1 MKKAITLI
9 LVAAMA
15 LSISGCQDTPE
26 ASIVAGKSSDELIE
40 KAQADAGEGTL
51 AEKLG
56 SPETY
61 QSSVSSADG
70 KLNVTIDATVTVPEA
85 EKVPVYRVEDGSIT
99 QAQADALREGLVRTT
114 LYDPDQPKTKDEI
127 EAELLEA
134 KQKLAEG
141 PTEQEEGTIYIDA
154 GGDSGESSQMTWE
167 QHMQDTIDRLTE
179 EYAAAPETVEPQP
192 ITGQFVSQ
200 DEKSE
205 SISGKGYEEGVGYEN
220 FSVSNDRWQT
230 GSSHAQYF
238 RSGSEA
244 HAYLSL
250 VSREKFA
257 SDYPDFDLSTLP
269 ELTITEQEA
278 AELGDELVDTLDIPG
293 MSLYSI
299 NKMYDEASLLFP
311 EMVEDV
317 RCLWVLQY
325 TRVVDGVPITYSGDL
340 VSVIMTDDG
349 TFKFPWAYEKLT
361 VYVGDDGIVEMYW
374 DAPYELTETVTE
386 DSALLRF
393 DDIMDIFE
401 KMYVVSN
408 DGQERDVTVSDIRLG
423 YMRVLKQ
430 DEDGVG
436 LLVPVWDFFGEVV
449 GNTPDLAGKILSDP
463 EMSLFTINAI
473 DGSVIDRGLGY

>member
-1 MKKAITLI
+1 MKRA
-9 LVAAMA
+9 AAMVLSLMMA
-15 LSISGCQDTPE
+15 LAVCGCQQTPE
-26 ASIVAGKSSDELIE
+26 EPIVAGKSSDDLIE
-40 KAQADAGEGTL
+40 KAAGQTGGAL
-51 AEKLG
+51 AERVDAPDRYE
-56 SPETY
+56 SAF
-61 QSSVSSADG
+61 SSEDG
-70 KLNVTIDATVTVPEA
+70 KLRVSVDAAVSVPEA
-85 EKVPVYRVEDGSIT
+85 EKVPVYRVEDGTIT
-99 QAQADALREGLVRTT
+99 QEQADALREGLVRTT

-179 EYAAAPETVEPQP
+179 QYESAPETVEPQP

-205 SISGKGYEEGVGYEN
+205 SISGKGYEEGIGYEN

-238 RSGSEA
+238 RSDSEA
-244 HAYLSL
+244 HAYLTL
-250 VSREKFA
+250 ATREKFA
-257 SDYPDFDLSTLP
+257 SDHPDYDLSALP
-269 ELTITEQEA
+269 ELTITEREA
-278 AELGDELVDTLDIPG
+278 ADLGNALVEKLDIPG

-299 NKMYDEASLLFP
+299 SKMYDEAPLLFP
-311 EMVEDV
+311 ELAEDV
-317 RCLWVLQY
+317 HCWWVLHY
-325 TRVVDGVPITYSGDL
+325 TRVVDGVPVTYSGDL
-340 VSVIMTDDG
+340 VSVTMTDDG
-349 TFKFPWAYEKLT
+349 RFQFPWAYEELT
-361 VYVGDDGIVEMYW
+361 VYVGDDGIGELYW

-423 YMRVLKQ
+423 YTRVLKQ

-449 GNTPDLAGKILSDP
+449 GNSEDLAGKVLSDP
-463 EMSLFTINAI
+463 EQSLFTINAI
-473 DGSVIDRGLGY
+473 DGSVIDRSLGY